1 MCYIELLHKKFL
13 ILMKSTV
20 SIFVTVVL
28 LMLSENPFPNCEK
41 KKVMFEYK
49 NAMEGLIIKN

>member
-13 ILMKSTV
+13 MKSTL
-20 SIFVTVVL
+20 SIFVTAGL

-41 KKVMFEYK
+41 KKKWYS
-49 NAMEGLIIKN
+49 NIKMLWED